1 MPLTINTN
9 VTAMGAQRSLNATS
23 LKSSAA
29 LAKLSSGSRIVT
41 AKDDAAALSIANG
54 LRLDLS
60 SLRAAQTNV
69 QQASSVLQIADG
81 GFSQIGEV
89 LTRMKTLSA
98 NAQSDNLSA
107 TERGFL
113 NTEFASLRT
122 EITRI
127 AGSTEFNGVE
137 LLGGAAQH
145 QSANIGSLVGT
156 AQGFV
161 GFEFNPGVRV
171 VGDSIRIAYNS
182 ASGVMTIDVF
192 SAAGGAGN
200 ALGSQSIDI
209 DTLSGDP
216 FDRLVTPT
224 NVLPAGQTYDLDFA
238 AIGVKIKVNSA
249 WNTAAAIAGAAFA
262 NDGVNIVAGTATA
275 GANLNFLVGVSTTD
289 IINVNIGVGTAS
301 ALGVGASQVDTVAN
315 AQAAS
320 AAIDAAMNTVN
331 TQRATLGALMSRLDF
346 AGANVAV
353 QIENNEAARSVLYDV
368 DVSSEMTEF
377 TSKQV
382 LVQAG
387 VSMLAQANQ
396 QPSVLLRLL
405 QQ

>member
-1 MPLTINTN
+1 MPLSLGSNI
-9 VTAMGAQRSLNATS
+9 TAMSAQRNLAANSAKSTSSLS
-23 LKSSAA
+23 
-29 LAKLSSGSRIVT
+29 KLSSGSRIVT

-81 GFSQIGEV
+81 GYAQIGEV
-89 LTRMKTLSA
+89 LTRMKSLAA
-98 NAQSDNLSA
+98 NAQSDQLSA

-113 NTEFASLRT
+113 NTEFTNLRS

-145 QSANIGSLVGT
+145 QASNIGTLVGT

-161 GFEFNPGVRV
+161 GYSFDPGVRT
-171 VGDSIRIAYNS
+171 VGQSVRIAYNS
-182 ASGVMTIDVF
+182 TTGVMVVDVF
-192 SAAGGAGN
+192 SAASGGGN
-200 ALGSQSIDI
+200 ALASQSIDI
-209 DTLSGDP
+209 DTLAGNP
-216 FDRLVTPT
+216 FNRGGT
-224 NVLPAGQTYDLDFA
+224 NRVAPGSTFTLDFA
-238 AIGVKIKVNSA
+238 ALGMRI
-249 WNTAAAIAGAAFA
+249 TANNDWDTATNIAGAAFA
-262 NDGVNIVAGTATA
+262 DDGVNITAGTATA
-275 GANLNFLVGVSTTD
+275 GANLNFLIGVASTD
-289 IINVNIGVGTAS
+289 VLNVVIGVGTAA
-301 ALGVGASQVDTVAN
+301 ALGVGASQVDSVIN
-315 AQAAS
+315 SQAAS
-320 AAIDAAMNTVN
+320 AAIDTAMNTVN
-331 TQRATLGALMSRLDF
+331 TQRANLGALMSRLEF

-396 QPSVLLRLL
+396 QPQILLQLL